1 MRRRLEIFLRI
12 GRAVKSARG
21 LPQSKTLARWRCAFN
36 VAKRLRVRR
45 PSAALAVAFAFL
57 TAQISVLANDFAAGV
72 TAIQSGKFPEAR
84 TVFENEI
91 NQRPSSGALVNLGI
105 IEWQSGRAGAAIL
118 AWERAAWIDPL
129 DASARQNLKF
139 AREVAQVETPELR
152 WFETASTWLPPNA
165 WVWLAGAGLWLAV
178 GALVL
183 PRVLR
188 WKKSGWQQ
196 TLAAFGLC
204 AFLFSLTANV
214 GVVSRTD
221 IGFVVRKNVSLRLT
235 PTAGSELLS
244 ALSPGEPVRRLKSR
258 GNYFFIRTPL
268 ATGWVERG
276 QVGFI
281 NE

>member
-1 MRRRLEIFLRI
+1 MRCIFFL
-12 GRAVKSARG
+12 
-21 LPQSKTLARWRCAFN
+21 LAWLLSGGISIC
-36 VAKRLRVRR
+36 VAD
-45 PSAALAVAFAFL
+45 
-57 TAQISVLANDFAAGV
+57 DFATGV
-72 TAIQSGKFPEAR
+72 TAIQSGKFSEAK

-91 NQRPSSGALVNLGI
+91 KTQPSSGALVNLGI

-118 AWERAAWIDPL
+118 AWERAAWIDPF
-129 DASARQNLKF
+129 DDRARQNLKF

-152 WFETASTWLPPNA
+152 WFEVASTWLPPNA

-188 WKKSGWQQ
+188 WRKSGWQQ

-204 AFLFSLTANV
+204 VFLFSLTANV

-235 PTAGSELLS
+235 PTGGSELL
-244 ALSPGEPVRRLKSR
+244 ATLSPGEPVRRLKSR
-258 GNYFFIRTPL
+258 GNYFFIRTAL